1 MVMQF
6 SEEAS
11 LILQPLGKS
20 LMVLKEYLEK
30 WYKSVSEKII
40 EFARAFD
47 GRSDSLICLT
57 TPIASLIIYRLM
69 ASQLIVTE

>member
-1 MVMQF
+1 MVIQF

-11 LILQPLGKS
+11 LILQPL
-20 LMVLKEYLEK
+20 MVLKEHLEK

-69 ASQLIVTE
+69 ASQLTVTE

>member
-1 MVMQF
+1 MVIQF

-11 LILQPLGKS
+11 LILQP

-69 ASQLIVTE
+69 PSQLTVTE